1 MTATLQDGGL
11 ARPGGLAEEASAFS
25 VEVPRANLIHAEILA
40 VTSAMRKNQRWAS
53 AAAYTPYPLLASHR
67 LNGSE
72 GVGGSGMSQ
81 AGSLFKGRSG
91 DSQSRRRDES
101 LGLMEGFAVLKMRL
115 RDMADTDEV
124 DAAAL
129 LQPFLEVVRSPET
142 SGPITATALSSIDKF
157 ITFSVLTP
165 SSPNLAIAMAQ
176 LSSAGTHCK
185 FEASDSVSDEV
196 VLLKILDVLRNCLTG
211 RLGQVLSDES
221 VCEMMETGLSMCCQM
236 RLSEMLRRSA
246 ERTMQ
251 AMVAAVFSR
260 LRFIP
265 AEDDEATPDGANL
278 SSNASMYEVSA
289 DQSAP
294 GGPKMAAPDPR
305 SAKIPAAGPAT
316 PTSAPAYAEAG
327 RGPEDGMSKADGEPV
342 DEEIEIAP
350 FGLASIQELLRVL
363 ISLLNP
369 HDQQHTDTM
378 RLMALGL
385 LNIAFEVGGRSIGKF
400 PTLRMMVADHLCKHL
415 FQLARSDHPQIL
427 STSLR
432 VITNIFDTMRS
443 HLKLQQELFLSFLL
457 DRLILPNAPP
467 NVRKADLETELDRAT
482 WAQDSADSTA
492 SARPST
498 PLSASVR
505 EKDRDRAG
513 PSAESRALMLEI
525 LGHFVRGKY
534 SMVDLWVNY
543 DCNIEGED
551 LYERLVKFLSR
562 GVYPQAQ
569 GPSYQQDSSQ
579 MVCLDTLLDLVA
591 HMAARLDESDAS
603 LPAGLAD
610 EVAKSK
616 ANKRIL
622 LEGAAAFNLKPKV
635 GLKFLE
641 EHGIIYNDAS
651 MPRAESLARFF
662 KTTPRLDKRLL
673 GDFISRPDQLDVLRA
688 FMHLMDFEGKII
700 CDAMR
705 ELLEAFRLP
714 GESQQINRIA
724 ETFAEVYF
732 ATHPPEIK
740 SQDATYVLAYSVIM
754 LNTDLHSPQV
764 RKRMDLEAYSRNLR
778 GVNDNENFD
787 PEYLKSIYESIRKR
801 EIVLPEEHQNQVG
814 FEYGWKELLR
824 RSRRNG
830 PLTSN
835 PTNAFDR
842 GMFSIA
848 WKPIVSATCYAFA
861 SFRDDYMIQRA
872 IGSINHCAALA
883 ARFDMP
889 EVFDFL
895 ILSLSR
901 VSGLVQAPAEAS
913 EVGNFP
919 VVDVEG
925 QKITVS
931 PLAVRFGM
939 NVKAQLAAVVLFA
952 IANNNGRSIR
962 KGWSQIFEIYQTL
975 FTHSLLPPSMLMME
989 DFLSGTSAIP
999 LKPKTAPTPREER
1012 RGDGGLLSTLSSYL
1026 LSPYGPSGDMAGT
1039 DFTDDDVETT
1049 LSAVDCIASC
1059 HVDELYSQI
1068 FDLKGDALVAPVQ
1081 ILFDLV
1087 HRITIDRVRTRSGS
1101 GSVPNSP
1108 QININASR
1116 VQLPYDPAAVLL
1128 LEIATS
1134 IVTRSQ
1140 DYLTELWPTTFDFL
1154 SRLIAHANS
1163 FSSLFNE
1170 RVVAALLRLIAEVI
1184 KIDELRDSCF
1194 LALDMLRS
1202 LSPPVLSS
1210 VAEPLMAGLS
1220 RVFLENAARVHSTT
1234 EWNLLFALF
1243 SATAQQEEAA
1253 KISMDLLRQLAS
1265 GQLGTSLHAD
1275 NYAAFLQTLAGFAHV
1290 APSNKASDNANDE
1303 ATLARGLQ
1311 IVDVLREVQASIP
1324 NLIAT
1329 STLSPARAWEA
1340 AWIPLLSAYAQLCL
1354 NPARE
1359 LRQSA
1364 ITSLQRTL
1372 LAPEILQNDDVD
1384 LTIIF
1389 ERVFFPLLEELLK
1402 PQVFRRDPE
1411 GMGETRLRASALLC
1425 KIFLQY
1431 LTQLSERQGMQTM
1444 TELWLKILGYQDR
1457 FMHSGRRDQMYEAVP
1472 ELLKNVLLVMN
1483 ASGFLLPPYAE
1494 GRTEAQARLFDLT
1507 FNRIEPFLPELQREL
1522 FPPPRVP
1529 VPFSNPSSGQPP
1541 APAPLQPAPSS
1552 VHPPPVSRPNPAD
1565 TPYDSEPLSPQTQP
1579 QESQGREAYSSAQ
1592 TVDMFGP

>member
-1 MTATLQDGGL
+1 
-11 ARPGGLAEEASAFS
+11 
-25 VEVPRANLIHAEILA
+25 
-40 VTSAMRKNQRWAS
+40 MRKNQRWAS

-81 AGSLFKGRSG
+81 AASLFKGRSG

-101 LGLMEGFAVLKMRL
+101 PGLMEGFAILKMRL

-260 LRFIP
+260 LRYIP
-265 AEDDEATPDGANL
+265 AEDDDATPDGAQL

-316 PTSAPAYAEAG
+316 PTSAQANAEAG
-327 RGPEDGMSKADGEPV
+327 RGAEDVSGRPAGETV
-342 DEEIEIAP
+342 DEEVEIAP

-427 STSLR
+427 PTSLR

-467 NVRKADLETELDRAT
+467 NMRKADLETELDRAT
-482 WAQDSADSTA
+482 WALDSAESTN

-498 PLSASVR
+498 PLSGSVR
-505 EKDRDRAG
+505 EKDRDRIG

-551 LYERLVKFLSR
+551 LYERLIKFMSR
-562 GVYPQAQ
+562 GVYPQPQ

-579 MVCLDTLLDLVA
+579 MICLDTLLDLVA
-591 HMAARLDESDAS
+591 HMAARLDEESDAS
-603 LPAGLAD
+603 LPAGLAE

-641 EHGIIYNDAS
+641 EHGIIYNDPS

-732 ATHPPEIK
+732 ATQPPEIK

-778 GVNDNENFD
+778 GVNDSENFD
-787 PEYLKSIYESIRKR
+787 PEYLRSIYESIRKR

-824 RSRRNG
+824 RARRNG

-842 GMFSIA
+842 GMFAIA

-901 VSGLVQAPAEAS
+901 VSGLVPASAEAN

-919 VVDVEG
+919 VVEIEG

-1059 HVDELYSQI
+1059 HIDELYSQI
-1068 FDLKGDALVAPVQ
+1068 FDLKGDVLIAPVQ

-1116 VQLPYDPAAVLL
+1116 VQLP
-1128 LEIATS
+1128 
-1134 IVTRSQ
+1134 
-1140 DYLTELWPTTFDFL
+1140 PTTFDFL

-1170 RVVAALLRLIAEVI
+1170 RVVAALLHLIVEVI

-1194 LALDMLRS
+1194 LALDTLRS

-1265 GQLGTSLHAD
+1265 GQLGTNLHAD

-1290 APSNKASDNANDE
+1290 APSNKASDNTNDE

-1431 LTQLSERQGMQTM
+1431 LTQLSERQGMLTM
-1444 TELWLKILGYQDR
+1444 TELWLKILGYEDR

-1483 ASGFLLPPYAE
+1483 ASGFLLPPCAE

-1529 VPFSNPSSGQPP
+1529 VPFSHPSARTGQPP
-1541 APAPLQPAPSS
+1541 APPPPAPSS
-1552 VHPPPVSRPNPAD
+1552 VHLPPAVRTDPAD
-1565 TPYDSEPLSPQTQP
+1565 TPYEPGPVPSQP
-1579 QESQGREAYSSAQ
+1579 QPPQPQLHGRNEETYDSSAH